1 MASLPESRLYTFID
15 QDKKFALYFLEG
27 QKLIH
32 DLVVT
37 QNLKPGEFD
46 FFRSAVLGVQ
56 PMIAYLKTGELFC
69 VYVDSQSPYF
79 RLKIEMNAMG
89 LMRGMIY
96 SEALRGTPEAVT
108 GNLRLLKILPG
119 SKTPYE
125 SIVGLDGISMDEI
138 INNVLSRS
146 YQVASKVFVSGRSDQ
161 SVMASQLPLTQKEET
176 IDPETAFARYAGD
189 LNRIMEKG
197 LTDEETLCAEMG
209 RLGFSFLGAQP
220 VAFRCGCSKE
230 MMTENIRRLV
240 KSASEDIFV
249 PGQDAIEV
257 VCEYCKTP
265 YQISR
270 RDTGEKPAH

>member
-1 MASLPESRLYTFID
+1 MESLPESRLYTFID

-37 QNLKPGEFD
+37 QNLKPGEFE

-56 PMIAYLKTGELFC
+56 PMLAYLKTGELFC

-96 SEALRGTPEAVT
+96 SETLEGTPEAVT

-125 SIVGLDGISMDEI
+125 SIVGLDGISMNEI
-138 INNVLSRS
+138 INTVLSRS
-146 YQVASKVFVSGRSDQ
+146 YQVSSKVFVSGRSDQ
-161 SVMASQLPLTQKEET
+161 SVMASQLPLTQKEEKSN
-176 IDPETAFARYAGD
+176 PEAAFERYADD

-197 LTDEETLCAEMG
+197 LTDKEALCAEMD
-209 RLGFSFLGAQP
+209 RLGFSYLGAQP
-220 VAFRCGCSKE
+220 VAFQCGCSKE

-240 KSASEDIFV
+240 QSASEDIFF

-270 RDTGEKPAH
+270 RDTGEKAAH